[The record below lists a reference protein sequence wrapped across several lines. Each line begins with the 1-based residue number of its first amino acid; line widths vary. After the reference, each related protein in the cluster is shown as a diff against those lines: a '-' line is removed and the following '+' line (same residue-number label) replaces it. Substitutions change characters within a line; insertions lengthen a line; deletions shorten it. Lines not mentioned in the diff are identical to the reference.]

1 MIMLYLLKSVNILIR
16 RGICIMTDNEKLDLI
31 LSKMAGIEQ
40 SITGLEQSVM
50 GIKQN
55 VTGIEQSV
63 AGLEQSVTGIEQ
75 RIEELEAGFE
85 QKLEIIDQRLTRL
98 ESHIENVTDKN
109 IRIVAEGHVDL
120 NRKLNEVIHVT
131 SDIKAYHELQNILVS
146 DHEDRLKHII

>member
-1 MIMLYLLKSVNILIR
+1 
-16 RGICIMTDNEKLDLI
+16 MTDNEKLDLI

-40 SITGLEQSVM
+40 SITGLEQSVT

-55 VTGIEQSV
+55 VTGLEQSV

>member
-1 MIMLYLLKSVNILIR
+1 
-16 RGICIMTDNEKLDLI
+16 MTDNEKLDLI

-63 AGLEQSVTGIEQ
+63 VGLEQSVTGIEQ

>member
-1 MIMLYLLKSVNILIR
+1 
-16 RGICIMTDNEKLDLI
+16 MTDNEKLDLI

-131 SDIKAYHELQNILVS
+131 SDIKAYHELQNILGS
-146 DHEDRLKHII
+146 DHEDRLNHII

>member
-1 MIMLYLLKSVNILIR
+1 
-16 RGICIMTDNEKLDLI
+16 MTDNEKLDLI

-40 SITGLEQSVM
+40 SITGLEQSVAGLEQSVT

-55 VTGIEQSV
+55 VT
-63 AGLEQSVTGIEQ
+63 GLEQSVTGIEQ
-75 RIEELEAGFE
+75 RIEEMEAGFE

>member
-1 MIMLYLLKSVNILIR
+1 
-16 RGICIMTDNEKLDLI
+16 MTDNEKLDLI

-75 RIEELEAGFE
+75 RVEELEAGFE

>member
-1 MIMLYLLKSVNILIR
+1 
-16 RGICIMTDNEKLDLI
+16 MTDNEKLDLI

-40 SITGLEQSVM
+40 SITGLEQSV
-50 GIKQN
+50 
-55 VTGIEQSV
+55 TGLEQSV

-75 RIEELEAGFE
+75 RIAELEAGFE

-120 NRKLNEVIHVT
+120 SRKLNEVIHVT
-131 SDIKAYHELQNILVS
+131 SDIKAYHELQNILVR
-146 DHEDRLKHII
+146 DHDDRLKHII

>member
-1 MIMLYLLKSVNILIR
+1 
-16 RGICIMTDNEKLDLI
+16 MTDNEKLDLI

-131 SDIKAYHELQNILVS
+131 SDIKANSIKTARSIWVSALFYLPCFKVFYYDKNIFI
-146 DHEDRLKHII
+146 RK

>member
-1 MIMLYLLKSVNILIR
+1 
-16 RGICIMTDNEKLDLI
+16 MTDNEKLDLI

-40 SITGLEQSVM
+40 SITGLEQSVAGLEQSVT

-55 VTGIEQSV
+55 VT
-63 AGLEQSVTGIEQ
+63 GLEQSVTGIEQ

>member
-1 MIMLYLLKSVNILIR
+1 
-16 RGICIMTDNEKLDLI
+16 MTDNEKLDLI

-75 RIEELEAGFE
+75 RIEEQEAGFE

>member
-1 MIMLYLLKSVNILIR
+1 
-16 RGICIMTDNEKLDLI
+16 MTDNEKLDLI

-40 SITGLEQSVM
+40 SITGLEHS
-50 GIKQN
+50 
-55 VTGIEQSV
+55 VTG
-63 AGLEQSVTGIEQ
+63 LEHSVTGIEQ
-75 RIEELEAGFE
+75 RIAELEAGFE